1 MKKAMLDKY
10 EKKVLIYLIEN
21 CSKKQVSLIHK
32 EDVIKNMS
40 KNFALSLSTLDD
52 IMLSLSKDNYIDYI
66 SSESK
71 KGPAYCI
78 TLKNKALTFNKDQ
91 KKQKKY
97 AYFLIFRTIGLAIL
111 SFLVG
116 IILKVIFS

>member
-1 MKKAMLDKY
+1 MLDKN

-21 CSKKQVSLIHK
+21 CSKKQVSLVKK
-32 EDVIKNMS
+32 EDIIKAMS
-40 KNFALSLSTLDD
+40 KNFALSLATLDD
-52 IMLSLSKDNYIDYI
+52 IMLTLSKDGYIDYI

-97 AYFLIFRTIGLAIL
+97 TYFLIVRTVGLAVL

-116 IILKVIFS
+116 ILLKVIFT